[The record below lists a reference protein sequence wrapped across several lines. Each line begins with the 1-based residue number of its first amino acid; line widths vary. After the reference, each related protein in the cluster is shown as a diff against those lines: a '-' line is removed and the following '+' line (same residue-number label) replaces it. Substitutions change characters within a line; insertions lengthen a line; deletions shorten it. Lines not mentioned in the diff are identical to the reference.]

1 MTRLARR
8 ERTSPRGKTPVRAEM
23 GRSPEEAAEP
33 EILDD
38 NVEQSEAFGGPG
50 RFDQAHEN
58 VYTRR
63 HSVKHF
69 RRLLS

>member
-8 ERTSPRGKTPVRAEM
+8 ERTSPRRKTPVRAEM

-38 NVEQSEAFGGPG
+38 NVEQSEAFGGP
-50 RFDQAHEN
+50 DI
-58 VYTRR
+58 
-63 HSVKHF
+63 
-69 RRLLS
+69 